1 MLLGCK
7 CLLNRWPKEKKMKY
21 FFTILQLASFLSCIV
36 LFLLL
41 MFDSY
46 EKFTNKMTNVGV
58 RMKLIEVTEKYLP
71 CVTFCPLQ
79 AFRKFGIFYREKH
92 FLRETFTKEEL
103 LLRGEEYGF
112 TEASVYDE
120 SIYSIK

>member
-1 MLLGCK
+1 
-7 CLLNRWPKEKKMKY
+7 MKY
-21 FFTILQLASFLSCIV
+21 FFTILQLASFLIV

-79 AFRKFGIFYREKH
+79 AFRKFGIFYMEKH